1 MTQTRSNCIE
11 QLAGDGA
18 LDQLKNILG
27 KQPNQFDLDIALENA
42 IAYSQLETAEYLLSV
57 GADLSHQNYQGTY
70 YAAHNGEAEGVKYAI
85 SKGVDMNIND
95 GMILNTSIV
104 SSINTQSTKMLQWI
118 LENGA
123 DLNYLTSD
131 SWNLINTYGNKEL
144 KNMIENA
151 KNH

>member
-1 MTQTRSNCIE
+1 MKQTKSDGIE

-27 KQPNQFDLDIALENA
+27 EQPKQFDLDIALENA
-42 IAYSQLETAEYLLSV
+42 VAYSQLETAEYLLSL
-57 GADLSHQNYQGTY
+57 GADLSYQNYQGTY
-70 YAAHNGEAEGVKYAI
+70 YAVHNGEIEGVKYVI
-85 SKGVDMNIND
+85 SKGVDVNVND

-104 SSINTQSTKMLQWI
+104 STINTQNTKMLQWI

-123 DLNYLTSD
+123 NLNYLTID
-131 SWNLINTYGNKEL
+131 SWSLINTYGNKEL
-144 KNMIENA
+144 KSLIGNA